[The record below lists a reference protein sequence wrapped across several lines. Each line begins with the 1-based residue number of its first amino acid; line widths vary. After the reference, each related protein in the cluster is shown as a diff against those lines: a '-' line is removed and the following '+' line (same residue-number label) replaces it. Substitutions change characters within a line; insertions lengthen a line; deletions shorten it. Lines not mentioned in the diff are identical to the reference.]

1 MIYDNYKESLFMQN
15 QANAIANR
23 KALEIIL
30 TRCEIIQ
37 ERDGKYY
44 IQYTAITDIP
54 FNEEEV
60 ETLKKAGIIKN
71 EQN

>member
-1 MIYDNYKESLFMQN
+1 MSYDNYRESLFMQN
-15 QANAIANR
+15 QDNAITNR

-30 TRCEIIQ
+30 TRCEVIQ

-44 IQYTAITDIP
+44 IQYTAIADIP

-60 ETLKKAGIIKN
+60 ETLEEAGIIKN